1 MNPSNSAG
9 ACTVSIV
16 IKTLNEEQR
25 ISECIESALC
35 AVQVVGGEVVLADS
49 CSTDRTVD
57 IASQYPIRIVQLKH
71 PQERCCGVGPQL
83 GYLYALGEFIYI
95 LDGDMEM
102 LPAFLPEALAFLQK
116 HKEVGGVGG
125 MVIEMNQHSLEYV
138 ARMERASGHMQAG
151 EVDRLDMGG
160 LYRREA
166 IEQTGYFSNRNLH
179 SYEEFDLA
187 MRLRAQGWHLWRLPF
202 ESVRHHGHDAPPYR
216 LLARRWSSRYICG
229 LGELLRNAWNQP
241 YFSLVLTHAR
251 ELRLYAL
258 VLLWWL
264 TLLAAALLT
273 PGVRQLVIA
282 ESLLLATPVAMMW
295 VKKKSLSKGIFSVVS
310 WNFNTAGLVR
320 GLLVTPRQPIAL
332 VQACVLLDHRF
343 PRFSE
348 RP

>member
-1 MNPSNSAG
+1 MDTSNPAG
-9 ACTVSIV
+9 VCTVSII
-16 IKTLNEEQR
+16 IKALNEEQR
-25 ISECIESALC
+25 ISECIESALR
-35 AVQVVGGEVVLADS
+35 AVHVVGGEVVLADS
-49 CSTDRTVD
+49 CSTDRTVE

-102 LPAFLPEALAFLQK
+102 LPAFLPEALAFLQQ

-125 MVIEMNQHSLEYV
+125 MVVEMNQHSLEYV

-166 IEQTGYFSNRNLH
+166 IEHTGYFSNRNLH

-187 MRLRAQGWHLWRLPF
+187 MRLRARGWHLWRLPF

-229 LGELLRNAWNQP
+229 LGELLRNAWQEP
-241 YFSLVLTHAR
+241 HFRMVLRNAR

-264 TLLAAALLT
+264 ALLAAPWVTSDLRALISAAAFL
-273 PGVRQLVIA
+273 LVV
-282 ESLLLATPVAMMW
+282 PVVLMW
-295 VKKKSLSKGIFSVVS
+295 LKKRSLSKAVFSVVS

-320 GLLVTPRQPIAL
+320 GIFATPLQPIAL
-332 VQACVLLDHRF
+332 VQARVLRDQGSSRL
-343 PRFSE
+343 SE

>member
-1 MNPSNSAG
+1 MANSTANG
-9 ACTVSIV
+9 VCAVTIV

-25 ISECIESALC
+25 IAECIESALR
-35 AVQVVGGEVVLADS
+35 AVDVLGGEVVLADS
-49 CSTDRTVD
+49 CSTDRTVE

-71 PQERCCGVGPQL
+71 PFERCCGVGPQL
-83 GYLYALGEFIYI
+83 GYLYAMGDFIYI

-102 LPAFLPEALAFLQK
+102 LPAFLPEALAFLREQK
-116 HKEVGGVGG
+116 NVGGVGG
-125 MVIEMNQHSLEYV
+125 MVVEMNQHSLEYV

-166 IEQTGYFSNRNLH
+166 IEQAGYFSNRNLH

-187 MRLRAQGWHLWRLPF
+187 MRLRAHGWRLWRLPF

-216 LLARRWSSRYICG
+216 LLVRRWSSRYICG

-241 YFSLVLTHAR
+241 YFGLVLTNAR
-251 ELRLYAL
+251 ELRLYAM

-264 TLLAAALLT
+264 TLPATALFT
-273 PGVRQLVIA
+273 SGIRQLVIA
-282 ESLLLATPVAMMW
+282 EVLLLAAPVVMMW

-320 GLLVTPRQPIAL
+320 GLFATPRQPIAL
-332 VQACVLLDHRF
+332 VQARVLLDQRF

-348 RP
+348 LP